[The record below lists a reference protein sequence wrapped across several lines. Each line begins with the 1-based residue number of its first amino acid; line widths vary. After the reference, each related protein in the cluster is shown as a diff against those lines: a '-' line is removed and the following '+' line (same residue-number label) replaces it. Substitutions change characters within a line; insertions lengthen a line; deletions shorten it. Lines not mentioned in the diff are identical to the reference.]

1 MLQILRLYVDILLLR
16 RSAADLPYS
25 PALLLGTTT
34 GVVLL
39 NAVLASALPARG
51 DTPSRWLL
59 PLVVVLMFFAYRV
72 LLGVFGQAPR
82 YVQTMTAM
90 MAVTLLL
97 MPIEFIFAQAGGPAA
112 ASPNALRF
120 LLNLGFLALVIY
132 DFYVTARILA
142 TALERPV
149 ALAMLIVIGL
159 QLAVI
164 LLAFGIL
171 GERLPG
177 LPPAKG

>member
-1 MLQILRLYVDILLLR
+1 
-16 RSAADLPYS
+16 
-25 PALLLGTTT
+25 
-34 GVVLL
+34 
-39 NAVLASALPARG
+39 
-51 DTPSRWLL
+51 
-59 PLVVVLMFFAYRV
+59 
-72 LLGVFGQAPR
+72 
-82 YVQTMTAM
+82 
-90 MAVTLLL
+90 
-97 MPIEFIFAQAGGPAA
+97 
-112 ASPNALRF
+112 

-142 TALERPV
+142 SALERPV